1 MSQCLDQKPTKAFFF
16 CFRGN
21 DIMTLKQKVTVVK
34 VVFSDDYTQTHT
46 HRRITATC
54 KGPLIIF
61 TQCEDATTF

>member
-1 MSQCLDQKPTKAFFF
+1 MFGSETHKGLFF

-46 HRRITATC
+46 H
-54 KGPLIIF
+54 
-61 TQCEDATTF
+61 TQENHSHLQGTSDYIHTM